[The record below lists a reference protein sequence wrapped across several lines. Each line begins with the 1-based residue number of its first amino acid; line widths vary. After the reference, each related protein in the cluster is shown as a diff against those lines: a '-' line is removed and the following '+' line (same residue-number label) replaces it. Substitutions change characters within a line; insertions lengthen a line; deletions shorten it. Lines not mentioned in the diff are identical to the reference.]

1 MPRILVVEDEP
12 GIALGLE
19 DSLRLDGHD
28 VDVIDNGLAAAAQ
41 ALQQPYDLLLLD
53 VMLPG
58 KSGFDICAELRRRGM
73 KAPIILLTAR
83 TLEDDRI
90 FGLDL
95 GANDYV
101 TKPFSPREL
110 MARVRGL
117 LRHNREACQERRLR
131 EEEIGSAFV
140 VQQNL
145 FPKVRPSI
153 PNLDYAGACRP
164 ARGVSG
170 DYYDFIELPSGR
182 LGLLLAD
189 VSGKGMPA
197 ALLGAALQSAIKI
210 YAAAA
215 GEHCGEVLSRANRL
229 IFETTSPEKY
239 ATVFYAVYDPCSR
252 SLTYS
257 NAGHCPPVVVA
268 SNGCRTYLE
277 SLTPPVGLLPE
288 LPARERRLELPPGS
302 RFLIVSDGILEA
314 CNTLDEEFG
323 DERLLEL
330 LGRWDEKASRF
341 CDSVLE
347 EVDWFT
353 GGRSQSDDM
362 TLIAGHA
369 I

>member
-1 MPRILVVEDEP
+1 VVEDEP
-12 GIALGLE
+12 GIAIGLE

-28 VDVIDNGLAAAAQ
+28 VDVIGNGLMAASQ

-58 KSGFDICAELRRRGM
+58 KSGFEVCAELRRRGM

-83 TLEDDRI
+83 ALEDDRI

-117 LRHNREACQERRLR
+117 LRHNRDACQERRLR

-170 DYYDFIELPSGR
+170 DYYDFIALPSGR

-189 VSGKGMPA
+189 VSGKGMSA

-229 IFETTSPEKY
+229 IFETTSLEKY
-239 ATVFYAVYDPCSR
+239 ATVFYGVYDPCSR
-252 SLTYS
+252 ILTYS
-257 NAGHCPPVVVA
+257 NAGHCPPVVA
-268 SNGCRTYLE
+268 SNGCCTFLE

-288 LPARERRLELPPGS
+288 IPARERTLELPPGS
-302 RFLIVSDGILEA
+302 RFLIVSDGIVEA
-314 CNTLDEEFG
+314 WNTLDEEFG

-330 LGRWDEKASRF
+330 LGRWDGIKASRF

-347 EVDWFT
+347 EVGWFA
-353 GGRSQSDDM
+353 RDRPHSDDM